1 MRLGTEEWLDG
12 AVRKAGKL
20 FVKDLGRRSRSAA
33 RMMGGALSLRGSDT
47 GGRAPPWLLLTSETD
62 SPTAIPYRKL
72 RHVAEEAPTERSSRG
87 LSTDKM
93 RETALMSHT
102 NPEPDIHA
110 LPATPAYH

>member
-47 GGRAPPWLLLTSETD
+47 GGRS
-62 SPTAIPYRKL
+62 
-72 RHVAEEAPTERSSRG
+72 
-87 LSTDKM
+87 
-93 RETALMSHT
+93 TALAAFNQRDRLT
-102 NPEPDIHA
+102 NRYSIPQ
-110 LPATPAYH
+110 TPPCRRRSTHREIIPWSEH